1 MSSRLTV
8 YYDGG
13 CPLCR
18 REIGFYRRQ
27 PGADGIDWVN
37 LVGADAAALGDDLDL
52 DAAMARFHVRRPDG
66 RLASGALG
74 FALLWQQLPRFR
86 LAGRIA
92 ALPGIVHGLEL
103 GYRLVLRVRRL
114 WRRPDT
120 VCALPRDRRG

>member
-1 MSSRLTV
+1 MSEAQRLTV

-18 REIGFYRRQ
+18 REIGFYRSQ
-27 PGADGIDWVN
+27 PGADGVDWVN
-37 LVGADAAALGDDLDL
+37 LLEADPRSLGDDLDF

-86 LAGRIA
+86 SLGRIA
-92 ALPGIVHGLEL
+92 ALPGVVHVLEL
-103 GYRLVLRVRRL
+103 GYRLVLRVRSL
-114 WRRPDT
+114 WRKPDS
-120 VCALPRDRRG
+120 

>member
-1 MSSRLTV
+1 MSKAQRLTV

-27 PGADGIDWVN
+27 PGADDVDWVN
-37 LVGADAAALGDDLDL
+37 LVEAGPRSLGDDLDI

-86 LAGRIA
+86 VLGRIA
-92 ALPGIVHGLEL
+92 ALPGVVHVLEL
-103 GYRLVLRVRRL
+103 GYRLVLRARSL
-114 WRRPDT
+114 WRKPDAA
-120 VCALPRDRRG
+120 CRLPR

>member
-1 MSSRLTV
+1 MSESLTV

-18 REIGFYRRQ
+18 REIGFYQRQ
-27 PGADGIDWVN
+27 PGADRIAWIN
-37 LVGADAAALGDDLDL
+37 LVGADPAVLGDDLDF

-66 RLASGALG
+66 QLASGAMG
-74 FALLWQQLPRFR
+74 FALLWQHLPRFR

-103 GYRLVLRVRRL
+103 GYRLVLRLRKL
-114 WRRPDT
+114 WRKPDA
-120 VCALPRDRRG
+120 VCELPRR

>member
-1 MSSRLTV
+1 MSEAQRLTV

-27 PGADGIDWVN
+27 PGADGVDWVN
-37 LVGADAAALGDDLDL
+37 LVEADPRSLGDDLDF
-52 DAAMARFHVRRPDG
+52 DAAMARFHVRRPGG

-86 LAGRIA
+86 ALGRIA
-92 ALPGIVHGLEL
+92 ALPGVVHVLEL
-103 GYRLVLRVRRL
+103 GYRLVLRARSL
-114 WRRPDT
+114 WRKPDSA
-120 VCALPRDRRG
+120 CRLPR